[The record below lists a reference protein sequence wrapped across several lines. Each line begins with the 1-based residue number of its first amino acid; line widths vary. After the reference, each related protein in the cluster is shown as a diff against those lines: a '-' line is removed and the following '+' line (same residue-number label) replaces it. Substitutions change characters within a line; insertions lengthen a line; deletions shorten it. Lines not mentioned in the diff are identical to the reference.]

1 MVCASPCDMPIH
13 ALDGLRPRRVR
24 TLDKRTLRGCMYTP
38 LLSAYHQHGCR
49 QQPTGCKITSSQQVF
64 GDISYPLYIT
74 HFPFVCMQIA
84 WAEHHQDAPL
94 STHMAMGVSIVILS
108 VLTAYAAHRLYD
120 LPVREWLKQKLF
132 RAKVS

>member
-1 MVCASPCDMPIH
+1 MGLGPEGSARWTNGLYEAACILLFFPLIISMGAGSSLPGAKSQ
-13 ALDGLRPRRVR
+13 ALNKFL
-24 TLDKRTLRGCMYTP
+24 
-38 LLSAYHQHGCR
+38 
-49 QQPTGCKITSSQQVF
+49 